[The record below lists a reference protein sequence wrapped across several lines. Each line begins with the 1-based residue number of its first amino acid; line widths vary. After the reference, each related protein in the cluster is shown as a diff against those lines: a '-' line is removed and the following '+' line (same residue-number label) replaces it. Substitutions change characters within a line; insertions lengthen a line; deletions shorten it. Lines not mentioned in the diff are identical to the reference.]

1 MRFTDRELIN
11 LGHINLLL
19 HKELTK
25 PQVWEDIRVF
35 REFKE
40 SRVVSRAEQVNWGA
54 QATNSRAELAKLVA
68 AHKDQHF
75 NRATHTRS
83 HDCLL
88 VQDHDLLNF
97 IF

>member
-1 MRFTDRELIN
+1 MMFIDRELIN
-11 LGHINLLL
+11 PAHINLLP

-25 PQVWEDIRVF
+25 LRLWGDIRVF
-35 REFKE
+35 RELKE
-40 SRVVSRAEQVNWGA
+40 FRVVSRAEQVNWRP
-54 QATNSRAELAKLVA
+54 QATNSRAELAKPVA
-68 AHKDQHF
+68 AHKDQHS

-88 VQDHDLLNF
+88 DQDHDLLNF